1 MFSKY
6 IHTLNFSVS
15 GKNYSTTIED
25 DLNHEEYLKV
35 INRCKTK
42 VFGNTLQVISC
53 KTEERDE
60 QEEIATLNQ
69 ESA

>member
-1 MFSKY
+1 MFSKF

-15 GKNYSTTIED
+15 GKNYTTKIED
-25 DLNHEEYLKV
+25 DLTHEEYLKV

-53 KTEERDE
+53 ETKERDE
-60 QEEIATLNQ
+60 QETTTTPTTQ
-69 ESA
+69 SP